1 MVQCQKLHSNIHSFF
16 PYQLA
21 ITTKPKLISM
31 SNRKSALPATPSTK
45 VISNNLKEIHKACEA
60 FIASENS
67 EIYYKTFEY
76 ITGDHVYFK
85 RSHSKQRMAWT
96 NKNIRGDQDFKSD
109 MLMVGIFFEILV
121 GVTKKVRFN
130 ILW

>member
-1 MVQCQKLHSNIHSFF
+1 
-16 PYQLA
+16 
-21 ITTKPKLISM
+21 M

-60 FIASENS
+60 FIANENS
-67 EIYYKTFEY
+67 EIYHTTLEY

-85 RSHSKQRMAWT
+85 CSHSKQRMAWA
-96 NKNIRGDQDFKSD
+96 NKNIRGGPDFKSD
-109 MLMVGIFFEILV
+109 MLLLGIFFEILV
-121 GVTKKVRFN
+121 GVTKKVGFN